1 MNSLKRITAILL
13 SVIVLISCAN
23 FSIAASEMG
32 ARMEAEDQGVN
43 INLYNTHNDT
53 HLESGTR
60 HCCC

>member
-43 INLYNTHNDT
+43 INL
-53 HLESGTR
+53 
-60 HCCC
+60 